1 MAHEDI
7 QHVLYYESG
16 LKGLSGLTDMREL
29 LASDKPQA
37 QLAIAYF
44 AYHTAESIAG
54 LCVALGGLDTLVFT
68 AGIGENCP
76 QVRAR
81 ICQHLEWLGLELD
94 EQSNQRN
101 VTNIAS
107 EASAVA
113 ALVVPT
119 NEEWVMANKTL
130 QVLMES

>member
-1 MAHEDI
+1 
-7 QHVLYYESG
+7 
-16 LKGLSGLTDMREL
+16 
-29 LASDKPQA
+29 
-37 QLAIAYF
+37 LAIAYF